1 MNRKIACRVGV
12 LTVFPT
18 AHKTRKS
25 IGKPLLKPKKQ
36 YKSSST
42 QKFQIHFI
50 SYARQNILRQLKS
63 FELNNE
69 RTPAIQQ

>member
-12 LTVFPT
+12 LTAFPK
-18 AHKTRKS
+18 ALKTRKS
-25 IGKPLLKPKKQ
+25 IGKPLSKLKEQ

-50 SYARQNILRQLKS
+50 SYAWQNILRQLKS